1 MELLALYS
9 TNAHMLREF
18 ALHIEQIYFFPL
30 TSKKVSKTVLTRKDF
45 IKRMEDSNF
54 ILFRPNEIRKKY
66 TEFVLFN
73 KPRALLPSR
82 KSLRDSPRQP
92 PLLKSA

>member
-54 ILFRPNEIRKKY
+54 I
-66 TEFVLFN
+66 
-73 KPRALLPSR
+73 
-82 KSLRDSPRQP
+82 
-92 PLLKSA
+92 